1 MDELKHAIQAAGGV
15 SALARALSVSQSRVS
30 NWLTRDSVP
39 DGWLEVIR
47 MRFPMPTATDAAQP
61 MAEQGVANA

>member
-1 MDELKHAIQAAGGV
+1 MDELKHAIHAAGGV

-47 MRFPMPTATDAAQP
+47 MRFPIPKEVADESAAVVSN
-61 MAEQGVANA
+61 G